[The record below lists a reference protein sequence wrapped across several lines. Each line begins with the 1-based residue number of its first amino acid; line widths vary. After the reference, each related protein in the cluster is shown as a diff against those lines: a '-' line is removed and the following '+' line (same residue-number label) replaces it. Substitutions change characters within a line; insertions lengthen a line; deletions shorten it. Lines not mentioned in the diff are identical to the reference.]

1 VQRFAAPVPRCMQ
14 CALRLPDE
22 AARCSACTLRRDAPV
37 GRTVAA
43 VDYGFPWDALITGF
57 KFHHRLDLVR
67 GFAGLLHA
75 ALQRA
80 QTARPQLVLPVPLSA
95 ERLRERGYNQA
106 WELARRL
113 ARWNGLQA
121 HPAVLLRIRNTAH
134 QLGLD
139 EAERQRNLKGA
150 FLVEPR
156 RVQQVQ
162 GRTVA
167 LVDDVMTSGA
177 TADEAARTLRN
188 AGAADVQLW
197 VLARTPPPSA

>member
-1 VQRFAAPVPRCMQ
+1 VQRFAPPVPRCVQ
-14 CALRLPDE
+14 CALRLPHE
-22 AARCSACTLRRDAPV
+22 ATRCGACVTRRDPPV
-37 GRTVAA
+37 RHTVAA
-43 VDYGFPWDALITGF
+43 VDYGFPWDGLITGF
-57 KFHHRLDLVR
+57 KFHHRLDLVQ

-80 QTARPQLVLPVPLSA
+80 QAPRPQLVLPIPLSA

-106 WELARRL
+106 WELARRV

-121 HPAVLLRIRNTAH
+121 DPGVLLRIKNTAH

-156 RVQQVQ
+156 RMQQVQ
-162 GRTVA
+162 GRAVA